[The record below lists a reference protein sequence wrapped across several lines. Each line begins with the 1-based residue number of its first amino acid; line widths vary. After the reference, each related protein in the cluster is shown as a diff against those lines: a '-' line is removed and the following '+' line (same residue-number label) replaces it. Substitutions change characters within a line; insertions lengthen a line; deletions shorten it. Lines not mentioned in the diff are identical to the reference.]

1 MYFFIFLFFVIPCL
15 VIFFC
20 SCSRALFL
28 WVSRSPWFQR
38 AFLWISR
45 SPWFQWDFSL
55 WFQGV
60 HTSIGRFL
68 WVSRSQCS
76 KGRFLWV
83 SRSSYFQR
91 ALSLGFKESMVPK
104 GFSLLNL
111 VTLKI
116 YSSYQ
121 HTRRFFKYQKFFDME
136 K

>member
-1 MYFFIFLFFVIPCL
+1 MYFFIFLYFVIPCL

-60 HTSIGRFL
+60 HTSKGPFL
-68 WVSRSQCS
+68 WIS
-76 KGRFLWV
+76 KSPW
-83 SRSSYFQR
+83 FQR
-91 ALSLGFKESMVPK
+91 AFLWISRSRWFQWD
-104 GFSLLNL
+104 FALLNL

-121 HTRRFFKYQKFFDME
+121 HTRRFFKYQKFFDIE